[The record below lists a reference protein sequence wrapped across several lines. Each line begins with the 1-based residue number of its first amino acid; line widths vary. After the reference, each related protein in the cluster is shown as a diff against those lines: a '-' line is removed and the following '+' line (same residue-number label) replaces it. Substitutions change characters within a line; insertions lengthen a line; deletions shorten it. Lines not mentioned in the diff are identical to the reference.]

1 LVRFLL
7 EATLK
12 TRRFN
17 SCYINELKLE
27 SLWKII
33 ENYFLDMLL
42 IHNKKI
48 VLLKVYAL
56 AQKGLEGRR
65 RRTGAKR
72 SAIVLARSAPGWS
85 ECGTLQSLV
94 RSVAEH
100 LPRFLLRCVWF

>member
-33 ENYFLDMLL
+33 ENYFLDMPL

-48 VLLKVYAL
+48 VVLKVYAL
-56 AQKGLEGRR
+56 AQKGLEQPRSLFQQ
-65 RRTGAKR
+65 AKR
-72 SAIVLARSAPGWS
+72 KPAGVQFARRGLWRRKPELCKAW
-85 ECGTLQSLV
+85 CG
-94 RSVAEH
+94 A
-100 LPRFLLRCVWF
+100 